1 LTRVSRIFEASR
13 ETRTETHDDMATMAF
28 PEMDPKENDLANTEA
43 AQAAGYSAEN
53 ITVLEGLSAV
63 RKRPA
68 MYIGS
73 TGEQGLHHLV
83 YEVVDNSVD
92 EALAGH
98 ASRIDVTIH
107 VDNSITVIDDGRG
120 IPVDNKI
127 INGVTM
133 PAVQVVLTILH
144 AGGKFDAS
152 NYKVSGGLH
161 GVGVS
166 CVNALSEE
174 FDVEI
179 WRDGYAW
186 EMDYSKG
193 DPISELRRMGAT
205 TRKGTKVHFLPDKTI
220 FSVHE
225 YNFDTLANR
234 LRQLAFLNKGIEIT
248 LTDER
253 TTDAKTGDAKTH
265 VFKYVGGIAEFIKLL
280 NKGKQVLHEK
290 PIYMESERD
299 DIAMEIALQWNDAY
313 SITEFSFANNINTV
327 DGGTHLSGFRT
338 SLTRT
343 INAAGKSMGLFK
355 EAEAL
360 SGDDVRE
367 GMVAVVSVKLS
378 QPQFEGQTKGK
389 LNSDIAGTVQAFVNE
404 RLGAFLEQNP
414 QIAKKIINKAIDA
427 QRAREAARKARDL
440 TRRKGAMDGGGLPGK
455 LADCSERKPELCE
468 LYLVEGE
475 SAGGTAKQGRD
486 RKFQAILPLKGKI
499 LNVEKARY
507 DKMLGHEEIRAMI
520 TALGAG
526 IGKDDFDPSKL
537 RYGKLILMTDAD
549 VDGSHI
555 RTLLLTFFFRH
566 MTELIKRGNVYIA
579 QPPLFRIKKGK
590 FEQYIKD
597 EREYVDVMI
606 KRASDGMVLA
616 YGPSS
621 ESRPAAQLTGD
632 ALTRYMGQLNDY
644 LQFFTKVSKRLR
656 NDDVTLEFIKI
667 FAHEGAAPAK
677 REDFM
682 SAGTDGLT
690 PAEPPPKL
698 IVMHDKLEGMRREH
712 QFRAVSAPALDTEHG
727 TWSVSFTDAQGA
739 ERRIDWALSNAAE
752 SRQLLGK
759 YAQLA
764 FDETLGNR
772 LEAPFLIS
780 YASPVK
786 GEVAAAP
793 ESTSAQ
799 AEIAADEAEALPSQ
813 AEMDEADEMEQE
825 EGVNETIASAP
836 GTVEEAK
843 PGKRVSR
850 ASQDPVEKAT
860 PREVFDYV
868 IEQGR
873 KEYQVQRYKGLG
885 EMTAPQ
891 LWETTMDPARR
902 TLMQVKLEDIA
913 ATEEIF
919 TTLMGEDV
927 EARRKFIEENALDVK
942 NLDI

>member
-1 LTRVSRIFEASR
+1 
-13 ETRTETHDDMATMAF
+13 M
-28 PEMDPKENDLANTEA
+28 P
-43 AQAAGYSAEN
+43 AGGGYTGEN
-53 ITVLEGLSAV
+53 ITILEGLAAV
-63 RKRPA
+63 RLRPA

-98 ASRIDVTIH
+98 ATRIDVTIH
-107 VDNSITVIDDGRG
+107 VDNSITVVDDGRG
-120 IPVDNKI
+120 IPVDNKTLPT
-127 INGVTM
+127 GEVL
-133 PAVQVVLTILH
+133 PAVQVVLTMLH

-179 WRDGYAW
+179 WRDGHAW

-193 DPISELRRMGAT
+193 DPISELRKMGPSK
-205 TRKGTKVHFLPDKTI
+205 RRGTKIHFLPDKSI
-220 FSVHE
+220 FTVTE

-234 LRQLAFLNKGIEIT
+234 LRQLAFLNKGIEIS

-253 TTDAKTGDAKTH
+253 QVDGKGEAKSQLY
-265 VFKYVGGIAEFIKLL
+265 KYTGGIAEFIKLL

-290 PIYMESERD
+290 PIYMEAE
-299 DIAMEIALQWNDAY
+299 IGQLVMEIALQYNDAY
-313 SITEFSFANNINTV
+313 SETVFSFANNINTV

-338 SLTRT
+338 ALTRT
-343 INAAGKSMGLFK
+343 INVAGASLGLFK
-355 EAEAL
+355 DVKENL

-367 GMVAVVSVKLS
+367 GLVAVVSVKLP

-389 LNSDIAGTVQAFVNE
+389 LNSDIAGQVQAFVNE

-414 QIAKKIINKAIDA
+414 QVAKKIINKAIDA
-427 QRAREAARKARDL
+427 ARAREAARKARDL
-440 TRRKGAMDGGGLPGK
+440 TRRKGALDGGGLPGK
-455 LADCSERKPELCE
+455 LADCSERRPELCE

-520 TALGAG
+520 TALGCG
-526 IGKDDFDPSKL
+526 IGKDDFDIAKL

-566 MTELIKRGNVYIA
+566 MQELILRGHVYIA
-579 QPPLFRIKKGK
+579 QPPLYRIKKGK

-597 EREYVDVMI
+597 DREYVQVMV
-606 KRASDGMVLA
+606 KRASDGMIIR
-616 YGPSS
+616 YG
-621 ESRPAAQLTGD
+621 ESGAKLEGKELT
-632 ALTRYMGQLNDY
+632 TFMTQLNEY
-644 LQFFTKVSKRLR
+644 LGYFDKVSKRLR
-656 NDDVTLEFIKI
+656 NEEVTRTFAEI
-667 FAHEGAAPAK
+667 FANEGKESARRSDFESDTKVKEMRAK
-677 REDFM
+677 LKEM
-682 SAGTDGLT
+682 
-690 PAEPPPKL
+690 E
-698 IVMHDKLEGMRREH
+698 
-712 QFRAVSAPALDTEHG
+712 RAHLFKSVSAVEFDEEHR
-727 TWSVSFTDAQGA
+727 TYSVSFTDAQGA
-739 ERRIDWALSNAAE
+739 IRIIDWALANSAE
-752 SRQLLGK
+752 GRQLLHK
-759 YAQLA
+759 QAQSSGQL
-764 FDETLGNR
+764 TG
-772 LEAPFLIS
+772 PFLIE
-780 YASPVK
+780 YAGK
-786 GEVAAAP
+786 AAAAASKTVA
-793 ESTSAQ
+793 EQ
-799 AEIAADEAEALPSQ
+799 AEQDLEDAEEVELEGAVDVGAAPVEA
-813 AEMDEADEMEQE
+813 
-825 EGVNETIASAP
+825 
-836 GTVEEAK
+836 AK
-843 PGKRVSR
+843 VVKRSSKV
-850 ASQDPVEKAT
+850 SQDPVEKKT
-860 PREVFDYV
+860 PREVFEYV

-873 KEYQVQRYKGLG
+873 KEYAVQRYKGLG

-927 EARRKFIEENALDVK
+927 ESRRKFIEENALDVK

>member
-1 LTRVSRIFEASR
+1 
-13 ETRTETHDDMATMAF
+13 MATQTPL
-28 PEMDPKENDLANTEA
+28 PEPQQPSPAATSTATDPNAANSSNSSNS
-43 AQAAGYSAEN
+43 YSGEN
-53 ITVLEGLSAV
+53 ITILEGLAAV
-63 RKRPA
+63 RLRPA

-98 ASRIDVTIH
+98 ATRIDVTVH
-107 VDNSITVIDDGRG
+107 VDNSVTVVDDGRG
-120 IPVDNKI
+120 IPVDNKTLPT
-127 INGVTM
+127 GEVM
-133 PAVQVVLTILH
+133 PAVQVVLTMLH

-166 CVNALSEE
+166 CVNALSEA

-179 WRDGYAW
+179 WRDGHAW

-193 DPISELRRMGAT
+193 DPISKLRKMGPSK
-205 TRKGTKVHFLPDKTI
+205 RRGTKVHFLPDKSI
-220 FSVHE
+220 FTVHE
-225 YNFDTLANR
+225 YNYDTLAGR
-234 LRQLAFLNKGIEIT
+234 LRQLAYLNKGIEIT

-253 TTDAKTGDAKTH
+253 TTDPKTGESKTQT
-265 VFKYVGGIAEFIKLL
+265 FKYAGGIAEFIKHL
-280 NKGKQVLHEK
+280 NKGKPVLHEK
-290 PIYMESERD
+290 PIYMEAEVGPLV
-299 DIAMEIALQWNDAY
+299 MEISLQYNDSY
-313 SITEFSFANNINTV
+313 SETVFSFANNINTV

-338 SLTRT
+338 ALTRT
-343 INAAGKSMGLFK
+343 INVAGQSLGLFK
-355 EAEAL
+355 DVKENL

-367 GMVAVVSVKLS
+367 GLVAVVSVKLP

-389 LNSDIAGTVQAFVNE
+389 LNSDIAGAVQAFVNE

-414 QIAKKIINKAIDA
+414 QVAKKIINKAIDA
-427 QRAREAARKARDL
+427 ARAREAARKARDL
-440 TRRKGAMDGGGLPGK
+440 TRRKGALDGGGLPGK

-520 TALGAG
+520 TALGCG
-526 IGKDDFDPSKL
+526 IGKDDFDIAKL

-566 MTELIKRGNVYIA
+566 MGELIKRGNVYIA

-597 EREYVDVMI
+597 ERQYVQVMV
-606 KRASDGMVLA
+606 KRASDGMVVR
-616 YGPSS
+616 Y
-621 ESRPAAQLTGD
+621 GD
-632 ALTRYMGQLNDY
+632 AGHTLEGKALTEFMSQLDDY
-644 LQFFTKVSKRLR
+644 LGFFDKVNKRLR
-656 NDDVTLEFIKI
+656 NDQAVRFFAEI
-667 FAHEGAAPAK
+667 FANEGKESARRA
-677 REDFM
+677 DFE
-682 SAGTDGLT
+682 T
-690 PAEPPPKL
+690 PARLEAMRAKL
-698 IVMHDKLEGMRREH
+698 HEIARHWQFKGVSEVLFDEEH
-712 QFRAVSAPALDTEHG
+712 RTY
-727 TWSVSFTDAQGA
+727 SVVYTDAQGA
-739 ERRIDWALSNAAE
+739 PRKIDWTLASAPE
-752 SRQLLGK
+752 TRQLLAK
-759 YAQLA
+759 QAH
-764 FDETLGNR
+764 LG
-772 LEAPFLIS
+772 
-780 YASPVK
+780 
-786 GEVAAAP
+786 
-793 ESTSAQ
+793 
-799 AEIAADEAEALPSQ
+799 EALQGPFHIEYAGKDPKNAAKADTVVNSAPSQ
-813 AEMDEADEMEQE
+813 EELDEADEVAQE
-825 EGVNETIASAP
+825 EGVNETIAAAP
-836 GTVEEAK
+836 GTMDEAR
-843 PGKRVSR
+843 PGKRPGKT
-850 ASQDPVEKAT
+850 SQDPVEKQT
-860 PREVFDYV
+860 VREVFEYV

-891 LWETTMDPARR
+891 LWETTMDPAKR
-902 TLMQVKLEDIA
+902 TLLQVRLEDLA
-913 ATEEIF
+913 AAEEIF

-927 EARRKFIEENALDVK
+927 ESRRRFIEENALDVK